1 MSVPTTCLLAR
12 MLCLPFLILSI
23 SHVTVRGS
31 GWTYTGHHGQENWPE
46 SYPDCGGT
54 AQSPI
59 NIRTSNVSYDETLP
73 PIEPEGYNTP
83 GDQPFTLTNN
93 GHSAQLSLPSTMEL
107 RGLPSTFRA
116 VQLHL
121 HWGSAN
127 KQAGSEHRLDG
138 EEFPAE
144 LHIVHY
150 NADKYA
156 DINEAKNKPDGLAVL
171 GVFFE
176 IGATDNPSYAN
187 ILRHLDNIR
196 YAGQSISVPS
206 FNVRHLL
213 PENLED
219 YFRYQGSLTTPP
231 CYQSVLWTVFYHP
244 VEISRSQLEKLQ
256 TTLYSTEEGVAP
268 EVLGN
273 NVRETQP
280 LKSRTVFS
288 SFHIH
293 STYSTGT
300 VGNILAIIFGIF
312 LGIVVIGFI
321 IYFIY
326 RKTRK
331 DTAGTSKSQTAPT
344 EVKTV

>member
-12 MLCLPFLILSI
+12 MLCLSLLILSI

-31 GWTYTGHHGQENWPE
+31 EWTYAGHHGQENWPVT
-46 SYPDCGGT
+46 YPDCGGT

-59 NIRTSNVSYDETLP
+59 NIQTSNISYDESLP

-83 GDQPFTLTNN
+83 GNQPFTLTNN
-93 GHSAQLSLPSTMEL
+93 GHSVELSLPSSMTL
-107 RGLPSTFRA
+107 RGLPNTFKA
-116 VQLHL
+116 AQLHL
-121 HWGSAN
+121 HWGSPA

-150 NADKYA
+150 NSDKYA
-156 DINEAKNKPDGLAVL
+156 DISEAKNKPDGLAVL

-176 IGATDNPSYAN
+176 IGATDNPAYAN
-187 ILRHLDNIR
+187 ILHHLDNIR
-196 YAGQSISVPS
+196 YKDQTVSVPS

-213 PENLED
+213 PENLEE

-231 CYQSVLWTVFYHP
+231 CFQSVLWTVFYHP

-256 TTLYSTEEGVAP
+256 TTLYSTTATEVPP

-273 NVRETQP
+273 NVREAQ
-280 LKSRTVFS
+280 LLNSRTVYS
-288 SFHIH
+288 SFHIR
-293 STYSTGT
+293 T

-312 LGIVVIGFI
+312 LGVVAIGFV
-321 IYFIY
+321 IYCIY
-326 RKTRK
+326 KQTRK
-331 DTAGTSKSQTAPT
+331 VTSGAPHDKASMSPTVPT
-344 EVKTV
+344 EVRSV

>member
-176 IGATDNPSYAN
+176 IGATDNPAYAN

-280 LKSRTVFS
+280 LKPATTTECFHPS
-288 SFHIH
+288 SFDA
-293 STYSTGT
+293 TGT